1 MAQIRSVKQTLI
13 NKANTTIVAV
23 TAGACFVVVFCI
35 VSSVQLMGQ
44 LAYQNRVIG
53 AKKEALSTLKE
64 DLAAT
69 GSLTNSYQAF
79 INTSKNAIGGD
90 PNGQGPQDGNNAK
103 IVIDALPSRYD
114 FPALGTSLENILT
127 SQTQKIQ
134 GIIGTDDAIN
144 QENSQTSSN
153 PQPQPM
159 PFELSVNGDYGGMQN
174 VVMALERSIRP
185 IKVQSITIISAQ
197 NNLTMT
203 VTAQTYF
210 QPQKSLNITTK
221 VVK

>member
-1 MAQIRSVKQTLI
+1 MAQTRSVKQTLI

-44 LAYQNRVIG
+44 LTYQNRVIG

>member
-1 MAQIRSVKQTLI
+1 MAQIRSVKQNLI

-44 LAYQNRVIG
+44 LTYQNRVID

-69 GSLTNSYQAF
+69 DSLTNSYQAF

-127 SQTQKIQ
+127 SQAQKIQ
-134 GIIGTDDAIN
+134 SIIGTDDAIN

-185 IKVQSITIISAQ
+185 IKVQSITITSAQ
-197 NNLTMT
+197 NNLTMM

>member
-1 MAQIRSVKQTLI
+1 MAQIRSVKQNLI

-44 LAYQNRVIG
+44 LTYQNRVIG
-53 AKKEALSTLKE
+53 AKKGALSTLKE

-69 GSLTNSYQAF
+69 DSLTNSYQAF

-185 IKVQSITIISAQ
+185 VKVQSITITSAQ

>member
-1 MAQIRSVKQTLI
+1 MAQIRSVKQNLI

-44 LAYQNRVIG
+44 LTYQNRVIG
-53 AKKEALSTLKE
+53 AKKGALSTLKE

-69 GSLTNSYQAF
+69 DSLTNSYQAF

-114 FPALGTSLENILT
+114 FPALGT
-127 SQTQKIQ
+127 
-134 GIIGTDDAIN
+134 
-144 QENSQTSSN
+144 
-153 PQPQPM
+153 
-159 PFELSVNGDYGGMQN
+159 
-174 VVMALERSIRP
+174 
-185 IKVQSITIISAQ
+185 
-197 NNLTMT
+197 
-203 VTAQTYF
+203 
-210 QPQKSLNITTK
+210 
-221 VVK
+221 